1 MLSRIRL
8 IAWNTFIDVARHKM
22 VVIQFVFLGITLGLL
37 NLFGHFATTPTLEY
51 RMIQDVGLSV
61 ISLFGFLI
69 ALFIG
74 STTIRDELQSRNI
87 YSILTLPMGRWEYY
101 TGKFMGTLLA
111 TVVNVFFMLL
121 VLMVSIYFKFS
132 VLWSGFEWIALFMLL
147 EFAVM
152 TGMVLFFSLAN
163 SLITCFSLSIL
174 FMILGT
180 MSEHVNHLVVE
191 ADLPL
196 LGYITDVFYWFVPN
210 FSYFNIKYKILKDLA
225 ISPSYAMSALGYAF
239 CYLLFLLAVGS
250 YGLQKK
256 DL

>member
-1 MLSRIRL
+1 MFSRIKL

-22 VVIQFVFLGITLGLL
+22 AVIQFVFIGIAVGLF

-51 RMIQDVGLSV
+51 RMIQDVGLSM

-101 TGKFMGTLLA
+101 TGKFLGTLLA
-111 TVVNVFFMLL
+111 TVLNVFMMLL
-121 VLMVSIYFKFS
+121 VLVILLYLKFK
-132 VLWSGFEWIALFMLL
+132 VLWTGFEWIGLFMLL
-147 EFAVM
+147 EFAIM
-152 TGMVLFFSLAN
+152 TGMVLLFSLTN
-163 SLITCFSLSIL
+163 SLISCFSLSIL

-180 MSEHVNHLVVE
+180 MSEHINHLVVE
-191 ADLPL
+191 AGIPF
-196 LGYITDVFYWFVPN
+196 LGYITEVFYWFVPN
-210 FSYFNIKYKILKDLA
+210 FSYFNIKYKILKDLV
-225 ISPSYAMSALGYAF
+225 ISTDYVLAALGYAF
-239 CYLLFLLAVGS
+239 CYLIFLLGAGS
-250 YGLQKK
+250 YALQKK